1 MSLNFRAPA
10 QYSQR
15 DFNNLI
21 DQLNRELAKLLPR
34 TEHIVMG
41 IDQQLIIKSP
51 DGHFWQ
57 ISVSNLGAL
66 TTTDLGTGNPL

>member
-1 MSLNFRAPA
+1 MSLSWKPPT
-10 QYSQR
+10 QYDPSQMA
-15 DFNNLI
+15 FFVE
-21 DQLNRELAKLLPR
+21 QLNRELAKLLPR

-41 IDQQLIIKSP
+41 IDQQLIIRSP

-57 ISVSNLGAL
+57 IGVSNLGAL